1 MAVNNPTYKR
11 GQMEWA
17 LWRAFT
23 LGRSVTNGPP
33 PIFKT
38 RIKRLLD
45 IDRTFEAGQFHGA
58 SAADFAFGGPVVEGT
73 GIDVAYAAVDVF
85 CLALALDL
93 LDVGFKQSEIVFVM
107 RHLRKPLERWYPKI
121 VARPSLL
128 DRQVRLANRYPQLP
142 SHQPAEG
149 RAPQADARVFLIL
162 NRIEMTE
169 LLPAAGSRPVFGAP
183 EFCEG
188 AASLHERLHTLMPR
202 QRRTV
207 IVLEV
212 AGVAQAVSAFLQ
224 KAPVVRR
231 GRPPRHQA

>member
-1 MAVNNPTYKR
+1 
-11 GQMEWA
+11 MEWA

-23 LGRSVTNGPP
+23 LGRSVAHGPP

-45 IDRTFEAGQFHGA
+45 IDRTFEAGEFHA
-58 SAADFAFGGPVVEGT
+58 SPADFAFGGPVVEGT

-169 LLPAAGSRPVFGAP
+169 LLPAVGSRPVFGAP

>member
-1 MAVNNPTYKR
+1 VAVNNPTYKR

-23 LGRSVTNGPP
+23 LGRSVANGPP

-45 IDRTFEAGQFHGA
+45 IDRTFEAGEFHGA

-142 SHQPAEG
+142 AHQPAEG

-202 QRRTV
+202 HRRTV

-231 GRPPRHQA
+231 GRPPRHPA